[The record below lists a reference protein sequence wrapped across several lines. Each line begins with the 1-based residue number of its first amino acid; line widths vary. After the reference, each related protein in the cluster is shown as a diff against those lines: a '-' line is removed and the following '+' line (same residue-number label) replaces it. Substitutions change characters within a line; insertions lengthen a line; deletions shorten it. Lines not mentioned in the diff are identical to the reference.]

1 MYRSVSHSFPKAAA
15 LAVIVVA
22 TLVSAPEPAHAQSA
36 NPPSPRAQE
45 AEFRTGFNA
54 YVRGDYE
61 AAVNIWTKLADQGHI
76 KSMNNLGTMYSQG
89 KAVSRNYPHAMYWYR
104 RAAAQGDARSM
115 YNMGIAYNHGR
126 GVERDDAVAASWFK
140 RAADLGLVEAMD
152 ALSWVY
158 STSPQLAARDGTQ
171 AVRWAQA
178 AVERKT
184 SSKTLATLAAAHAEA
199 GEYRKAVVA
208 IDRAIEHLKR
218 EVDGAN
224 MVLNDYDFFGLLR
237 ESGRTDEVFH
247 LLERREYY
255 ANGQPTRQ

>member
-1 MYRSVSHSFPKAAA
+1 MICRCVRTVFLSAVA
-15 LAVIVVA
+15 LTLIVTA
-22 TLVSAPEPAHAQSA
+22 TLVSGPRHAQSA
-36 NPPSPRAQE
+36 NPPSPKAQE
-45 AEFRTGFNA
+45 AEFRIGFNA
-54 YVRGDYE
+54 YIRGDFD

-89 KAVSRNYPHAMYWYR
+89 KAVSRNYSYAMYWYR
-104 RAAAQGDARSM
+104 RAAARGDARSM
-115 YNMGIAYNHGR
+115 YNMGIAYQYGR
-126 GVERDDAVAASWFK
+126 GVERDIKQAVAWFE
-140 RAADLGLVEAMD
+140 RAAELGLVESMD
-152 ALSWVY
+152 ALAWAY
-158 STSPQLAARDGTQ
+158 STSPELAVRSGTE
-171 AVRWAQA
+171 AVRWAKV

-208 IDRAIEHLKR
+208 IDRAVEHLKR
-218 EVDGAN
+218 EVDGGN

-255 ANGQPTRQ
+255 ANGLPTRE

>member
-1 MYRSVSHSFPKAAA
+1 MV
-15 LAVIVVA
+15 
-22 TLVSAPEPAHAQSA
+22 AHAQSA
-36 NPPSPRAQE
+36 NPPSPKAQE

-89 KAVSRNYPHAMYWYR
+89 KSVSRNYSYAMFWYR

-115 YNMGIAYNHGR
+115 YNMGIAYNYGR
-126 GVERDDAVAASWFK
+126 GVERDDAISVSWFK

-152 ALSWVY
+152 ALAWVH
-158 STSPQLAARDGTQ
+158 STSPDLATRDGTS

-178 AVERKT
+178 AVARKT

-208 IDRAIEHLKR
+208 IDRSIEHLKR

-255 ANGQPTRQ
+255 ANGQPTRE